1 MSTRPTTFA
10 EAEDVLVQNLFDY
23 EPRPQQQALALA
35 IEDAFDQGRHLIAE
49 AGTGTGKSLGYNID
63 WTVQHRPGGAVVFTF
78 DNENDKVLFIL
89 KYL

>member
-1 MSTRPTTFA
+1 MTNELTLTLLEFYNSGSLIGDITNYICNSNRT
-10 EAEDVLVQNLFDY
+10 ELVKV
-23 EPRPQQQALALA
+23 
-35 IEDAFDQGRHLIAE
+35 
-49 AGTGTGKSLGYNID
+49 TGKSLGYNID